1 MMYMNTPTW
10 LSHTSVD
17 FPQSII
23 RFIKDCDNSVP
34 LRGSGRIRT
43 DESTALQA
51 ATLGRSVTE
60 PDKSSIQRVQLPRI
74 GSPPTTSY
82 IFRSIK
88 PSSVEV
94 LRSHASFTNQL
105 AIPLA
110 IIGRTFVLQEGIE
123 PSLPGYS
130 QCASIHYTA
139 TCFGQVSSH

>member
-60 PDKSSIQRVQLPRI
+60 PEKVRFKESNYRGLVVRQLRLTSS
-74 GSPPTTSY
+74 G
-82 IFRSIK
+82 RS
-88 PSSVEV
+88 
-94 LRSHASFTNQL
+94 N
-105 AIPLA
+105 
-110 IIGRTFVLQEGIE
+110 LQ
-123 PSLPGYS
+123 
-130 QCASIHYTA
+130 A
-139 TCFGQVSSH
+139 